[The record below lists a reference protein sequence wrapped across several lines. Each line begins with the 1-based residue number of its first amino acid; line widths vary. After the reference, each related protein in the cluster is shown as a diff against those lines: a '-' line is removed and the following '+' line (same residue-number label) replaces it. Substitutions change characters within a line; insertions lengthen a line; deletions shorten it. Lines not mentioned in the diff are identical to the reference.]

1 MKNNYLILVSLILL
15 GSFLVKSEQK
25 TDDLESL
32 PPLTQT
38 RECDWSETLDSSY
51 VDRLG
56 IRIFCKKKITYTKEL
71 KKWGLL

>member
-1 MKNNYLILVSLILL
+1 MKNNCLILVSLILL

-38 RECDWSETLDSSY
+38 RECDWSDVLDSSY

-56 IRIFCKKKITYTKEL
+56 IRVFCKKKSTYLKEL
-71 KKWGLL
+71 KKLDL